1 MSTDSPTIEQH
12 CLPGMNIMLFH
23 TGLGEE
29 IVTIRGDGKSPHAEL
44 QCPELVED
52 DGEEEEEQEEYNY
65 QPEPVPAHFPI
76 PSLTVTPRPRLTYDP
91 TRFTDFTL
99 PGGRPALIPR
109 GYNHNGSRPVL
120 KGSRPGWRMQRE
132 RVARWE
138 RMSDVEE
145 RTERSGSSANS
156 GSVSGRDGVGNGVQG
171 GTIVT
176 PDFLAP
182 PGLAK
187 RQVTKKRSKP
197 MEMVHNM
204 KKKVMKK
211 MPSFDRKKR

>member
-29 IVTIRGDGKSPHAEL
+29 IVTIRGDGKSAHAEV

-52 DGEEEEEQEEYNY
+52 DGEEEQEEEEYNY
-65 QPEPVPAHFPI
+65 EPEPVPAHFHI
-76 PSLTVTPRPRLTYDP
+76 PSLTVTRPTRVYDP

-109 GYNHNGSRPVL
+109 GYDH
-120 KGSRPGWRMQRE
+120 KGSRPGWRRMQRARA
-132 RVARWE
+132 RVAGWDK
-138 RMSDVEE
+138 MSDVEE
-145 RTERSGSSANS
+145 RTERSGGSANS
-156 GSVSGRDGVGNGVQG
+156 GSVNGRGGVGNGVRG
-171 GTIVT
+171 AT

-182 PGLAK
+182 PDQAK

-211 MPSFDRKKR
+211 MPSFDRKKRE

>member
-29 IVTIRGDGKSPHAEL
+29 IVTIRGDGKSPHAEV
-44 QCPELVED
+44 QCPELVKD
-52 DGEEEEEQEEYNY
+52 DGEEEQEEEEYNY
-65 QPEPVPAHFPI
+65 EPEPVPAHFHI
-76 PSLTVTPRPRLTYDP
+76 PSLTVTVTPRPTPAYDP

-99 PGGRPALIPR
+99 PGGRPAFIPR
-109 GYNHNGSRPVL
+109 GFHHKGSRPGWR
-120 KGSRPGWRMQRE
+120 GSKPGWRMQRE
-132 RVARWE
+132 RVAGWD

-145 RTERSGSSANS
+145 RTERSGGSANS
-156 GSVSGRDGVGNGVQG
+156 GSVNGRGGVGNGVQRA
-171 GTIVT
+171 T

-182 PGLAK
+182 PDQAK

-211 MPSFDRKKR
+211 MPSFDRKKRE